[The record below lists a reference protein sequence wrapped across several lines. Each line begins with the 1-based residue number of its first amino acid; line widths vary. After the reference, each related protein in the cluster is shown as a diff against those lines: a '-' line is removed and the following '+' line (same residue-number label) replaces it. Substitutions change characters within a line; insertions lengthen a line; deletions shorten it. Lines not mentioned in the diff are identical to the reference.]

1 MTLSVDNVVQRN
13 SGTFVGTSGSA
24 TLPVATT
31 AGNTVVLI
39 ISQNA
44 GLVTPSGF
52 TIATNSSLTACKG
65 GIYYKA
71 NVGAESS
78 WTIAP
83 SSSSIVSWIVTEYS
97 GLDPVNPFDLKQS
110 GAMAQGTGA
119 TLSTGSTAVSST
131 YDGLIIAMHSC
142 LDTTSPTPGTW
153 SGHTG
158 GLTEATE
165 QGGNDGT
172 NSIGL
177 SMSEAYS
184 LSLAVWQ
191 STATKTAPVGQ
202 NSLAGIAVFSA
213 AGARRAADIV
223 VCAGFGMGTTSGL
236 AVGATGGAA
245 YFDSLTGSPAV
256 VTSTPRTGSYCLE
269 LSSAAA
275 VENVAWLRAD
285 SSGVIGGSPA
295 PQNQQCNRF
304 SVYFPTSLPAGDVV
318 LYSSEPVTAGQAC
331 IVRFKNATSK
341 LSIQV
346 GTGTEVVSDATV
358 SANTWISVEY
368 RIDGRTTTH
377 LADWRVKYSD
387 ATDWV
392 TQAQASMSSA
402 TIVTTSWAVRLGW
415 TASTT
420 ATVRYADVV
429 VSGVGGHYPLGDYK
443 IVTLGIDPAGTYTL
457 SGTSTNF
464 NTFTANG
471 TLAAWNATVA
481 KNNTD
486 EWPPTL
492 GASADGFCQV
502 VAASSD
508 YVEMPMST
516 VDVAATYGGATRG
529 VRANFCTW
537 AATNVAALLQLWAY
551 DGVTV
556 MTLAGGTDVQA
567 DNTTATGW
575 YCRMIKPAAARQD
588 WTQAKLDALTLRVG
602 GSTDVSPVIGIHG
615 AIVEVAV
622 RIGDLVQIMTS
633 GDGFAVDFRIDPD
646 SGGVIAIIITTPAGT
661 RGGTFSW
668 TVLGTPNSVYVPANT
683 VHTEVIAATDIAEM
697 TDQSFEPDPEL

>member
-1 MTLSVDNVVQRN
+1 MTLSAGDAVQRN
-13 SGTFVGTSGSA
+13 SGTFVGTTGTA

-31 AGNTVVLI
+31 AGNTVILVV
-39 ISQNA
+39 SQNA
-44 GLVTPSGF
+44 GMVTPAGF
-52 TIATNSSLTACKG
+52 TSDCTNTLLTPKL
-65 GIYYKA
+65 GIFRKS

-83 SSSSIVSWIVTEYS
+83 SSTSIVTWVVTEYTA
-97 GLDPVNPFDLKQS
+97 LDLVNPLDVKVSVLAS
-110 GAMAQGTGA
+110 GTGA
-119 TLSTGSTAVSST
+119 TLSTGSTPVSST
-131 YDGLIIAMHSC
+131 YDGLIIAAHVC
-142 LDTTSPTPGTW
+142 QDTTSPTPGTW

-158 GLTEATE
+158 GLVEVAE
-165 QGGNDGT
+165 QGGNNGT
-172 NSIGL
+172 ISLGL
-177 SMSEAYS
+177 SVSETYS
-184 LSLAVWQ
+184 LSVAAWQ

-202 NSLAGIAVFSA
+202 ASTAAVIVYTA

-223 VCAGFGMGTTSGL
+223 VCAGFGMGTTTGL
-236 AVGATGGAA
+236 AAGAAGAA
-245 YFDSLTGSPAV
+245 YFDAVVGTPAV
-256 VTSTPRTGSYCLE
+256 VTSAPRTGSYCLE
-269 LSSAAA
+269 LSGTAAA
-275 VENVAWLRAD
+275 ESVSWTVAGQLFNA
-285 SSGVIGGSPA
+285 PA

-304 SVYFPTSLPAGDVV
+304 SVYFPTSLPGADVV
-318 LYSSEPVTAGQAC
+318 LYSSEPTTLAQSC

-346 GTGTEVVSDATV
+346 GTGTEVSSDAVVTT
-358 SANTWISVEY
+358 NTWISVDY

-392 TQAQASMSSA
+392 PQTQASMAAA
-402 TIVTTSWAVRLGW
+402 TVVTAGWAVRLGW
-415 TASTT
+415 TASST

-443 IVTLGIDPAGTYTL
+443 IVTLGVDPTGTYTL
-457 SGTSTNF
+457 SGTAANF

-471 TLAAWNATVA
+471 TLAAWNATTA

-502 VAASSD
+502 VAAGSD
-508 YVEMPMST
+508 YIEMPMST
-516 VDVAATYGGATRG
+516 VDAATTYSGAIRG
-529 VRANFCTW
+529 ARVVVPLW
-537 AATNVAALLQLWAY
+537 AATNVAS
-551 DGVTV
+551 
-556 MTLAGGTDVQA
+556 TLAVSAFDGTTDMQFAGTADYAA

-575 YCRMIKPAAARQD
+575 LCRMIKPTTARQD
-588 WTQAKLDALTLRVG
+588 WTQAKLDALTVRVG
-602 GSTDVSPVIGIHG
+602 RSNDVSPVVGVHG
-615 AIVEVAV
+615 ASVEVAI

-646 SGGVIAIIITTPAGT
+646 SGGVIAIIITTPPGT

-668 TVLGTPNSVYVPANT
+668 TVSGTPDSVYVPPNT
-683 VHTEVIAATDIAEM
+683 VQTEVIAATDIAQM
-697 TDQSFEPDPEL
+697 TDQSFEPDP